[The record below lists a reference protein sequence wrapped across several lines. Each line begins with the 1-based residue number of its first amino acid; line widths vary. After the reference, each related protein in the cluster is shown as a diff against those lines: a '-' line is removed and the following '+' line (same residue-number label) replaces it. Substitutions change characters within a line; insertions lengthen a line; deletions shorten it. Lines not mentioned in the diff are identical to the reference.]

1 MGFLDNLLK
10 KETRKII
17 SGVVDSVVDNVMND
31 VKGSLQNGSQNGSQA
46 VSAKVVSPNKVS
58 INTTASS
65 RAVKPR
71 ENETGD
77 DADCDY
83 NIETIRH
90 RIELVVAQDWPGYE
104 LRRNISAETFGG
116 SKYDHAFDYGLY
128 LDGQPKLM
136 IMILEQYQHRN
147 KSVQNAHAACERQGV
162 ASFHLLR
169 HLPNRKT
176 YIEEKM
182 KALMPQ

>member
-10 KETRKII
+10 RETRKII

-31 VKGSLQNGSQNGSQA
+31 VKGSLQNDSQT
-46 VSAKVVSPNKVS
+46 VSAKVVSQNKVS
-58 INTTASS
+58 ISTTASGK
-65 RAVKPR
+65 AVKPR

-77 DADCDY
+77 DEDCHY
-83 NIETIRH
+83 NAETIRH
-90 RIELVVAQDWPGYE
+90 RIELAAAQDWPGYE

-147 KSVQNAHAACERQGV
+147 KSVQNAHAACKSQGV

-176 YIEEKM
+176 YIQEKM
-182 KALMPQ
+182 KVLMPQ